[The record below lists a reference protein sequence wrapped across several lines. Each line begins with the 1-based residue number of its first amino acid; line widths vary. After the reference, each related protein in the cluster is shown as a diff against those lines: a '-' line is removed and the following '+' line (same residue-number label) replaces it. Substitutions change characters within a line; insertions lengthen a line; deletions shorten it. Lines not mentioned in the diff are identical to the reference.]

1 MALDTDNLLDLGSLT
16 DPETPELLETDLA
29 TTLDLEESATHWDP
43 GEINTDTPTSA
54 VSLNRY
60 AAIENAPITVG
71 TDLQLEALATD
82 TTTRAD
88 AASTNG
94 DASALADNTLGG
106 GLIDSPVY
114 TGLALGL
121 TARQGGSVDSSAN
134 TTNGRAQATSLMG
147 SERPLGSIL
156 SSPLT
161 TGTDMTL
168 QSSGINSGAASART
182 VDGLAEANG
191 VLSGSFGLL
200 ESNLV
205 AGSSLSASFNLRN
218 DLSSSAQTVSGPRGD
233 AADGHADEDPESGPQ
248 GLSAGDPEQGH
259 QDEPESGVAPDH
271 GVDHGADQE
280 LAFGLAAIAQTRR
293 GELSGVSTESISAG
307 TDLAMSTSV
316 GHSGSTQASPFAAGW
331 VLQGNDAVANR
342 ATSEAFAVSGSA
354 EALTQ
359 IARNTGISTNRVF
372 SGANGSLNAG
382 VANQLQALA
391 ETVSGDSTAQLQ
403 TDVTLGLSI
412 GDLTVG
418 QNAVVSGKVHNQYPG
433 NTAVPVAQAVSIS
446 GDATAEAT
454 NQLMAGMDLG
464 LSRVGRN
471 GNFTGSARNIQSSVA
486 QTTTG
491 EAEALAGVNALYGI
505 RVGADGEAPDEGDL
519 APLSEHD
526 HEALAVP
533 LFIGEAGRVDAD
545 ADARGGA
552 TANTTTGDA
561 LAQVDQPLVVG
572 FQSPVLQTGTD
583 LEFDADAINFQRVT
597 ATATSG
603 SAQALTSRAGNFTAG
618 VNQSVLTIG
627 QDATG
632 LGASALLDSNA
643 TASAVSGD
651 ASTQAEAPE
660 LGGMDAD
667 EVDAHEEE
675 HAGGELDGF
684 TAGIVD
690 SAIRVGRNATN
701 GLRFDA
707 TSRTVGTAETVTGDA
722 SASLSN
728 EVYGAVDTPLVVGDS
743 ILNGSGGT
751 GTANFIANGSSSTTA
766 AAITGAALAN
776 TALAGTGFYG
786 GTAKIGRNGNIN
798 AASVINGSATAD
810 QVTAPS
816 LDPSDHDDYHEGA
829 IGDEPTSR
837 ANLVLLSSGLTPGVS
852 DEHGRSIS
860 IGNSGN
866 VVGQSLSS
874 GTSTAN
880 GINGA
885 VEALSLAQGR
895 GIDLSGD
902 LVIGNTGSVVG
913 RSFVGKWNEQPGGYG
928 VPATADQLQTLAN
941 TTTGNAAA
949 ASAIDSVGLDGDE
962 GLSVVAGPRGG
973 GIEGRGLAAANTSA
987 NTITGEA
994 SAANT
999 AEIIGIHN
1007 LDLYGGQAG
1016 AASNLVLGQAK
1027 GAFNT
1032 SAMATTGDAVGVSS
1046 VNGGGIIGDN
1056 NVLRVNGNV
1065 SAIADYSNTVMATTV
1080 TGLAIARALTNAV
1093 GISGYQIN
1101 LLESGNISA
1110 NVSTSS
1116 IANAQNVS
1124 GGAYAY
1130 AN

>member
-1 MALDTDNLLDLGSLT
+1 MALDTDNLLDPGSLT
-16 DPETPELLETDLA
+16 TPEPPELLDTDLA
-29 TTLDLEESATHWDP
+29 TTVGLEEADTHWDP
-43 GEINTDTPTSA
+43 GEINTDIPASA
-54 VSLNRY
+54 ISLNRY
-60 AAIENAPITVG
+60 AAIKSTPITVG
-71 TDLQLEALATD
+71 TDLQLEALASN

-94 DASALADNTLGG
+94 DASALADNSVGA
-106 GLIDSPVY
+106 GLEDSPIY

-121 TARQGGSVDSSAN
+121 TARQGGSVNATAN
-134 TTNGRAQATSLMG
+134 TTNGTAQATSLTG

-168 QSSGINSGAASART
+168 QSSGINSGKATARS
-182 VDGLAEANG
+182 VNGLAEANG
-191 VLSGSFGLL
+191 VLSGSYGLL
-200 ESNLV
+200 YSNLV

-218 DLSSSAQTVSGPRGD
+218 DLSSSAQTVSGPRED
-233 AADGHADEDPESGPQ
+233 AADGHAD
-248 GLSAGDPEQGH
+248 GD
-259 QDEPESGVAPDH
+259 PESGVAPDH
-271 GVDHGADQE
+271 GTDRE
-280 LAFGLAAIAQTRR
+280 LAFDTAAIAQTLR
-293 GELSGVSTESISAG
+293 GELSGVSTESVTAG
-307 TDLAMSTSV
+307 TDLAMSASV
-316 GHSGSTQASPFAAGW
+316 GHSGSTQSSPFSASW
-331 VLQGNDAVANR
+331 VPHGSDAVANR

-354 EALTQ
+354 EALTE
-359 IARNTGISTNRVF
+359 IARNTGISANRVF

-391 ETVSGDSTAQLQ
+391 ETVSGDSTAQMR
-403 TDVTLGLSI
+403 TDTTLGLSI
-412 GDLTVG
+412 GDLTIG

-454 NQLMAGMDLG
+454 NRLLAGMDLG
-464 LSRVGRN
+464 LSRVGRD

-491 EAEALAGVNALYGI
+491 DAEALAGVNALYGI
-505 RVGADGEAPDEGDL
+505 RVGADGEAPDEADL
-519 APLSEHD
+519 APLSDHD
-526 HEALAVP
+526 PEALAAP
-533 LFIGEAGRVDAD
+533 LFIGQAGRIDAD

-561 LAQVDQPLVVG
+561 MAQVDQPLVVG
-572 FQSPVLQTGTD
+572 FESPVLQTGTD

-603 SAQALTSRAGNFTAG
+603 SAQALTSRAGSFTAG

-632 LGASALLDSNA
+632 LGGSALLDSNA
-643 TASAVSGD
+643 TASAVRGN

-660 LGGMDAD
+660 FGAMDAED
-667 EVDAHEEE
+667 EE

-707 TSRTVGTAETVTGDA
+707 TSRTVSTAETVTGDA
-722 SASLSN
+722 SASRSN

-776 TALAGTGFYG
+776 TALAGTGFQG

-829 IGDEPTSR
+829 IGDEATSR

-874 GTSTAN
+874 GNSTAN
-880 GINGA
+880 GINGG

-902 LVIGNTGSVVG
+902 IFIGNTGSVVG

-949 ASAIDSVGLDGDE
+949 ASAIDSVGLDGGE
-962 GLSVVAGPRGG
+962 HLSVVAGPRGG

-1032 SAMATTGDAVGVSS
+1032 SAMATTGDAVGVSN

-1130 AN
+1130 AT

>member
-1 MALDTDNLLDLGSLT
+1 MSLDTDNILDPASIT
-16 DPETPELLETDLA
+16 DAETPELLDTDLP
-29 TTLDLEESATHWDP
+29 TTLDLDEGGNEWDP
-43 GEINTDTPTSA
+43 GQIDPDAPASA
-54 VSLNRY
+54 ISLNRY

-71 TDLQLEALATD
+71 TDLQLEALATTN
-82 TTTRAD
+82 TTNAE

-106 GLIDSPVY
+106 GLVDSPLY

-121 TARQGGSVDSSAN
+121 TARQGGTVSATAN
-134 TTNGRAQATSLMG
+134 TTNGTAQATSLTG
-147 SERPLGSIL
+147 SERPIGSIL

-168 QSSGINSGAASART
+168 QSSGVNTGTANARS
-182 VDGLAEANG
+182 VDGLAEANS
-191 VLSGSFGLL
+191 VLSGSFGLD
-200 ESNLV
+200 SNLV
-205 AGSSLSASFNLRN
+205 AGTSLSANFNQRN
-218 DLSSSAQTVSGPRGD
+218 TLTSAAQTVSGPSGD
-233 AADGHADEDPESGPQ
+233 ATDGDTEGDAEADTQSNLQ
-248 GLSAGDPEQGH
+248 GLSSGDPEQDHDQEPDAGGDPE
-259 QDEPESGVAPDH
+259 QDHDQEPETGVAPDQEA
-271 GVDHGADQE
+271 DHDLE
-280 LAFGLAAIAQTRR
+280 FGTAAMAQTLR
-293 GELSGVSTESISAG
+293 GELSGVSTESITAG
-307 TDLAMSTSV
+307 TDLAMSASV
-316 GHSGSTQASPFAAGW
+316 GHSGSTQASPFAASW
-331 VLQGNDAVANR
+331 VPQGSDAVANL

-359 IARNTGISTNRVF
+359 IARNTGISANRVF

-391 ETVSGDSTAQLQ
+391 ETVSGDSTAQMQ
-403 TDVTLGLSI
+403 TDATLGLSI
-412 GDLTVG
+412 GDLTIG

-454 NQLMAGMDLG
+454 NELMAGIDLG
-464 LSRVGRN
+464 LSRVGRD
-471 GNFTGSARNIQSSVA
+471 GSLTGSARNIQSSVA

-491 EAEALAGVNALYGI
+491 SAEALAGVNALYGI
-505 RVGADGEAPDEGDL
+505 RVGAADEELDEPELTTQSDLDHDTEAQ
-519 APLSEHD
+519 A
-526 HEALAVP
+526 AP
-533 LFIGEAGRVDAD
+533 LFIGQAGSIDAD

-552 TANTTTGDA
+552 TANTTTGHA

-572 FQSPVLQTGTD
+572 FESPVLQTGTD
-583 LEFDADAINFQRVT
+583 LDFDADAINFQRIS

-603 SAQALTSRAGNFTAG
+603 SAQALTSNAGNFTAG
-618 VNQSVLTIG
+618 VNQSVLTVG
-627 QDATG
+627 QDATS
-632 LGASALLDSNA
+632 LGGSALLDSSA
-643 TASAVSGD
+643 TASAVTGH
-651 ASTQAEAPE
+651 ASTQAEE
-660 LGGMDAD
+660 SDVSD
-667 EVDAHEEE
+667 
-675 HAGGELDGF
+675 LDGF

-701 GLRFDA
+701 GMRFDA
-707 TSRTVGTAETVTGDA
+707 TSRTASVAETVTGDA
-722 SASLSN
+722 SASRSN

-743 ILNGSGGT
+743 ILNGSGST

-776 TALAGTGFYG
+776 TALAGAGFQG

-816 LDPSDHDDYHEGA
+816 LDPSDHEDYHEDA
-829 IGDEPTSR
+829 IGNDPSSR
-837 ANLVLLSSGLTPGVS
+837 AHLVLVSSGLTPGVA
-852 DEHGRSIS
+852 DESGRSIT

-874 GTSTAN
+874 GNSTAN
-880 GINGA
+880 GINGG
-885 VEALSLAQGR
+885 VEALSLAKGR

-902 LVIGNTGSVVG
+902 IFIGNSGSVVG
-913 RSFVGKWNEQPGGYG
+913 RSFIGKWNDQVAGYG
-928 VPATADQLQTLAN
+928 VPATADQLQTIAN
-941 TTTGNAAA
+941 TTTGNAGAA
-949 ASAIDSVGLDGDE
+949 TAIDSVGLDGDE
-962 GLSVVAGPRGG
+962 GPSVVAGPRGG

-987 NTITGEA
+987 LTITGEA
-994 SAANT
+994 SAANS

-1007 LDLYGGQAG
+1007 LDLYGGQTNE
-1016 AASNLVLGQAK
+1016 ASNLVLGQAK

-1032 SAMATTGDAVGVSS
+1032 TAMTTTGDAVGVSS

-1124 GGAYAY
+1124 GGTYAY
-1130 AN
+1130 AS